1 MFKTVKKMSSVLST
15 MSVLTLNGFP
25 FEDIQMSEL
34 EKRDR
39 KYYIDYSIDGQ
50 PVFFQVN
57 HVTLTGPTLC
67 ANETQCYLDVC
78 IKDKFSQVKE
88 FFQEMDNFNKV
99 SCFTNS
105 EEWLGKHISMQDIDT
120 VYRSA
125 MTQQVLR
132 VKIEKGA
139 LCTFDYKKNK
149 IAFEGLEQGHVL
161 DIIVE
166 LAGLKIMK
174 NAFSANLILRQIRKH
189 PETMPKIKAIP
200 SEYLFLDKRHG
211 DESLDSQ
218 TDIGTPIFSN
228 NNINNKITENNDNNE
243 DHKNEK
249 NEEEEDDNDDE
260 DEATQTEKYV
270 KNVETL
276 KSLMAEYIS
285 SSSVASSSVAASAAS
300 NKPKKAR
307 KKVGSEDTTTNT
319 NNNNNMAVTPTIL
332 GSLLGETV
340 VSSSA
345 VGAAASTTAS
355 ASATA
360 AKKPATPR
368 KRAAPATKKA
378 AATATN
384 ATTEPNAAITALT
397 AQLYKNI

>member
-1 MFKTVKKMSSVLST
+1 MSSVIST
-15 MSVLTLNGFP
+15 MSVLTLDGFP

-78 IKDKFSQVKE
+78 IKDKFSHQVKD
-88 FFQEMDNFNKV
+88 FFKEMDNFNKV

-211 DESLDSQ
+211 GGGDESLDSQ
-218 TDIGTPIFSN
+218 TDIGTPMFSTSINEKKNNDIEDHENKNEN
-228 NNINNKITENNDNNE
+228 NNYGGGGGGADGHGHE
-243 DHKNEK
+243 
-249 NEEEEDDNDDE
+249 DDE
-260 DEATQTEKYV
+260 DTQTEKYV

-307 KKVGSEDTTTNT
+307 KKGGSEDTTTNT
-319 NNNNNMAVTPTIL
+319 NNNNMAVTPTIL

-340 VSSSA
+340 VS
-345 VGAAASTTAS
+345 
-355 ASATA
+355 ATA
-360 AKKPATPR
+360 TATAPTATKKPATPR
-368 KRAAPATKKA
+368 KRAAPAAKKA
-378 AATATN
+378 AAAAAAGTP
-384 ATTEPNAAITALT
+384 TEPDAAITALT

>member
-1 MFKTVKKMSSVLST
+1 MFKTVKKMSSVIST
-15 MSVLTLNGFP
+15 MSVLTLDGFP

-78 IKDKFSQVKE
+78 IKDKFSHQVKD

-211 DESLDSQ
+211 GGGDESLDSQ
-218 TDIGTPIFSN
+218 TDIGTPMFSTSINEKKNNDIEDHENKNEN
-228 NNINNKITENNDNNE
+228 NNHGGGADGHGHE
-243 DHKNEK
+243 
-249 NEEEEDDNDDE
+249 DDE
-260 DEATQTEKYV
+260 DTQTEKYV

-307 KKVGSEDTTTNT
+307 KKGGSEDTTNT
-319 NNNNNMAVTPTIL
+319 NNNNMAVTPTIL

-340 VSSSA
+340 VS
-345 VGAAASTTAS
+345 
-355 ASATA
+355 ATA
-360 AKKPATPR
+360 TAPTATKKPATPR
-368 KRAAPATKKA
+368 KRAAPAAKKA
-378 AATATN
+378 AAAAAAGTP
-384 ATTEPNAAITALT
+384 TEPDAAITALT